1 MATAVPPPPP
11 LPWSASAARDRL
23 SSTTFVAALLHGIL
37 ILGLGFGAADALRNK
52 APDSSL
58 EVVLLLTPA
67 AEQAPPAD
75 AVLLAQQNL
84 AGAGNAPP
92 DATLETT
99 LGADL
104 PAAAFGPLRAGA
116 PAEIRSGQEVPTR
129 FRDPFVAASRSPLRE
144 PDEGQWE
151 QSAVPQQSAPPSFA
165 NPMDIVGRIAAANRV
180 PDSRPR
186 EIFVSANTR
195 ESRIAGYLT
204 AWKRKVEQ
212 TGTLNFPTEARQPG
226 TGFPVLEVA
235 IAADGSLQEV
245 ILRSSSGQR
254 GLDLAAVQILR
265 LAAPFPPFPDSLRR
279 EYDVLRFAYEW
290 RFSEGVGTVRGA
302 AG

>member
-1 MATAVPPPPP
+1 

-37 ILGLGFGAADALRNK
+37 ILGLGFGAADVLRNRP
-52 APDSSL
+52 PDSAL
-58 EVVLLLTPA
+58 EVVLLLTPDA
-67 AEQAPPAD
+67 DPEPPAD
-75 AVLLAQQNL
+75 AVLLAQQNR
-84 AGAGNAPP
+84 AGTGNAPP
-92 DATLETT
+92 EAALETT
-99 LGADL
+99 LGANL
-104 PAAAFGPLRAGA
+104 QAPVFGPLRDGAEAEVRAG
-116 PAEIRSGQEVPTR
+116 EEVPTR
-129 FRDPFVAASRSPLRE
+129 FRDPFVAASRSPLRL

-151 QSAVPQQSAPPSFA
+151 RAAVAQQSAPPSFA
-165 NPMDIVGRIAAANRV
+165 NAMDLVGRIAAANQV

-212 TGTLNFPTEARQPG
+212 TGTLNFPMEARRPG
-226 TGFPVLEVA
+226 TSYPVLEVA

-245 ILRSSSGQR
+245 IVRSSSGQR

-265 LAAPFPPFPDSLRR
+265 LAAPFAPFPESLGR

-290 RFSEGVGTVRGA
+290 RFSEGVGAVRGA
-302 AG
+302 GG